1 MIFLDTNI
9 FLRYFVDDNTE
20 MSKKVE
26 KLFERVVNGNDK
38 YITSSFVI
46 AEIIWVLDKF
56 YKWNKKEICE
66 NIELLLN
73 TPNVRIQEKGLLMD
87 AISIFKKQNIDFIDA
102 YNYSLMEKNGLSSIY
117 SYDKDFDN
125 FDNIKRLE
133 P

>member
-46 AEIIWVLDKF
+46 AEIIWILDKF

-66 NIELLLN
+66 NVELLLN
-73 TPNVRIQEKGLLMD
+73 TPNVRIPEKGLLMD
-87 AISIFKKQNIDFIDA
+87 AVSIFKKQNIDFIDA
-102 YNYSLMEKNGLSSIY
+102 YNYSFMEKDGLSSVY